1 MIMENKNYYEP
12 RYVNKSQGYTT
23 NWFGESKDDKTLFDA
38 VFVESKIV
46 LLGNPGVGKTKEL
59 EILFQNL
66 WKQKESTGLI
76 PFAINL
82 KNFRKINR
90 FEDLITYKDW
100 KALPKMIFI
109 LDGLDEIAEIHDFV
123 SAFELFVSQNKKLNI
138 GYVISCRTNIYEKY
152 LVNIA
157 NFESLYLQDLSEDQA
172 ASLLANKFGVRISDF
187 PLSDKHSS
195 YLKTPFFLELLAGY
209 VLEKGILPASDS
221 VMWELFID
229 RTLDR
234 HEQKQAKKKPL
245 NKLRLL
251 KNLKK
256 VAFTNE
262 LMQQNYSSAEE
273 LECITGDYLEYI
285 ENPFTI
291 EMSGEPKRWNFTH
304 RQIQEYLVA
313 KVLAEKS
320 FEDML
325 SIIKIQDIA
334 KEVVHPS
341 LFNTITFLINL
352 LNKESDEFKQLV
364 GWLSANQ
371 IEILFKADSDRTAAF
386 QERVFQEYFY
396 RQCLEKK
403 LWISTNRAFAVKEIA
418 EFGDCVKN
426 FIYLTGWIKEQSN
439 HFRVVISALNLLGF
453 FRPTHDRM
461 TALRPLFLELL
472 RSKDVSVPVKAEVIR
487 CITSLKMAEH
497 DQDYLDEVLA
507 VFNTEC
513 NKEINAALLYMIY
526 FVKDIDRLFWYIK
539 AEFLRN
545 AKIEKRKDADE
556 VHRGN
561 DWKLLDLI
569 LRFENYDHFVE
580 IVSYYFDDSLHLDIY
595 GGQENNILDRFLS
608 FSKSETDFI
617 TRFLKSI
624 NKKTHYYNREQLLLH
639 IVKDSGNELE
649 AAKFLIENNEFSDV
663 RSFISRFANKEI
675 LDYVVE
681 NLYKSGLL
689 NSDEALIFR
698 NNLWHNSL
706 TLAVEFQRMM
716 TESGFEFGSNV
727 VTSDEVDQRRKTTIG
742 NMQLNFDMLFDKE
755 ELLQMIKKL
764 YEQHNIE
771 VLDRDK
777 VYELGS
783 IWRKEND
790 YPAYFDNSLATLGL
804 LLDTYGALT
813 YSEVLEHLEDSI
825 FIFKI
830 ILDNLKGNNREN
842 LKFVVSSDQKDKIF
856 EWTVQTSESI
866 DFKKVV
872 LRLDGDGF
880 SYGSDFAAF
889 KIVLS
894 FQKLFKIPLSKGFLL
909 DCLQFYE
916 IDSFNDK
923 EEPFKYLF
931 NEIGDQKEFD
941 DRVTDNILN
950 KKLFKFIMDRHVDYA
965 LRHNLREAFPK
976 IREYF
981 LQQNPGYNM
990 DDKLELYQ
998 KLTCDNELLKEC
1010 TLDVQNPICWS
1021 AVKLL
1026 VLSGEKVFCTAK
1038 AVEYLEVDE
1047 TDKKHYYL
1055 SNAMWVLFHFNDIK
1069 ALHYYLK
1076 MKSFDFHGV
1085 NFSEYSAIEDYAV
1098 LDILFFRIYKEVYDS
1113 SDFSNGASFFD
1124 AYISNLS
1131 KHDDSYPKIQK
1142 ALKSIKEKLIL
1153 ENSDTRLFNINLLI
1167 DNSDNSYINSKS
1179 VAMPFATAI
1188 RKVEGIFV

>member
-1 MIMENKNYYEP
+1 MENTNYYEP
-12 RYVNKSQGYTT
+12 RYVNKSQGHTT
-23 NWFGESKDDKTLFDA
+23 NWFGEAKDDKTLFDA
-38 VFVESKIV
+38 VFTESKIV

-59 EILFQNL
+59 EMLFQNL
-66 WKQKESTGLI
+66 WKSKETTGLI
-76 PFAINL
+76 PFSINL
-82 KNFRKINR
+82 KNFRKINK
-90 FEDLITYKDW
+90 FEDLITYKNW
-100 KALPKMIFI
+100 KALPKTIFI

-157 NFESLYLQDLSEDQA
+157 NFESFYLQDLSEDQA
-172 ASLLANKFGVRISDF
+172 ASLLVNKFGVRISDF
-187 PLSDKHSS
+187 ALSDRHSS
-195 YLKTPFFLELLAGY
+195 YLKTPFFLELFAGY

-262 LMQQNYSSAEE
+262 LMQQNYSSADE

-313 KVLAEKS
+313 KILAEKP

-325 SIIKIQDIA
+325 SIIKIHDIS

-352 LNKESDEFKQLV
+352 LDKESDEFKQLV

-371 IEILFKADSDRTAAF
+371 IEILFKADSDRTSAF
-386 QERVFQEYFY
+386 QERVFQDYFY
-396 RQCLEKK
+396 RQCLNKK
-403 LWISTNRAFAVKEIA
+403 LWISTNRAFTVKEIA
-418 EFGDCVKN
+418 EFGDSDGN
-426 FIYLTGWIKEQSN
+426 FIYLIGWIKEQKS

-453 FRPTHDRM
+453 FRPTHKRM
-461 TALRPLFLELL
+461 NVLRPLFLELL
-472 RSKDVSVPVKAEVIR
+472 RSKEASVAVKSEVIR

-497 DQDYLDEVLA
+497 DEDYLDEVMT
-507 VFNTEC
+507 VFSTEC
-513 NKEINAALLYMIY
+513 NKEINAALLFMIY

-545 AKIEKRKDADE
+545 AKIEKRKDTDD

-561 DWKLLDLI
+561 DWKLMDLT
-569 LRFENYDHFVE
+569 LRLEDYDHFVE
-580 IVSYYFDDSLHLDIY
+580 IISYYFDDSLHLDIY
-595 GGQENNILDRFLS
+595 GGQENNILERFLS
-608 FSKSETDFI
+608 FSNSEPDFI
-617 TRFLKSI
+617 VRFLKSI
-624 NKKTHYYNREQLLLH
+624 NKKTHYHNREQLLLN

-649 AAKFLIENNEFSDV
+649 AAKFLIGNNEFSDV

-675 LDYVVE
+675 LNYVIE
-681 NLYKSGLL
+681 KLYKTGLL
-689 NSDEALIFR
+689 NSDEVLFFR
-698 NNLWHNSL
+698 NNLSHYNL
-706 TLAVEFQRMM
+706 TFAALFERMM
-716 TESGFEFGSNV
+716 TESGFEFGSDIM
-727 VTSDEVDQRRKTTIG
+727 TDAELDQRRKTAIG
-742 NMQLNFDMLFDKE
+742 NMQRNFDILFDKK
-755 ELLQMIKKL
+755 ELLQRIKKM
-764 YEQHNIE
+764 YEEHNIE
-771 VLDRDK
+771 VLENNK
-777 VYELGS
+777 LYELGS

-790 YPAYFDNSLATLGL
+790 YPAYFDNSLAILEL
-804 LLDTYGALT
+804 LLDTYGFLT
-813 YSEVLEHLEDSI
+813 YDQVLEHLKDSV

-830 ILDNLKGNNREN
+830 ILDSIKGNNREN
-842 LKFVVSSDQKDKIF
+842 LQFAVSSYQKDKIL
-856 EWTVQTSESI
+856 EWTVQTSENINFEEVITS
-866 DFKKVV
+866 
-872 LRLDGDGF
+872 LNGDGF

-889 KIVLS
+889 KIALS
-894 FQKLFKIPLSKGFLL
+894 FQRLFKIPLSKAFLL

-923 EEPFKYLF
+923 EEPFIYLF
-931 NEIGDQKEFD
+931 NEIGDKKAFD

-965 LRHNLREAFPK
+965 LRHNLRTAFPK

-981 LQQNPGYNM
+981 LKQNPGYNM
-990 DDKLELYQ
+990 DEKLEIYQ
-998 KLTCDNELLKEC
+998 KLTGDNDLLKEC
-1010 TLDVQNPICWS
+1010 TSDVQNPICWS

-1026 VLSGEKVFCTAK
+1026 VLLGEQEFSTTK
-1038 AVEYLEVDE
+1038 AVEYLELDE
-1047 TDKKHYYL
+1047 NDKKHYYL

-1069 ALHYYLK
+1069 ALQYYLE

-1085 NFSEYSAIEDYAV
+1085 NFSEYTAINNYDV
-1098 LDILFFRIYKEVYDS
+1098 LEILFFRIYKEVYDR

-1131 KHDDSYPKIQK
+1131 KDDDSYPKVQK
-1142 ALKSIKEKLIL
+1142 ALKGIKDKLIS
-1153 ENSDTRLFNINLLI
+1153 EGSDTRLFSINLLI
-1167 DNSDNSYINSKS
+1167 DISDNSYINAKS
-1179 VAMPFATAI
+1179 VPMPFTDALS
-1188 RKVEGIFV
+1188 RVEEILV